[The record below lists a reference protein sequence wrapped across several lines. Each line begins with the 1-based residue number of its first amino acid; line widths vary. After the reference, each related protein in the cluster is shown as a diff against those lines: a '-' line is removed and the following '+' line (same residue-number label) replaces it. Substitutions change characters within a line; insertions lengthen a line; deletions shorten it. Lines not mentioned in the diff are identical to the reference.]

1 MHVNLAHIC
10 RLFGIS
16 RQANYQYLKNQQSH
30 LFTNALIVEQV
41 RFIRAEHPRIGTRKL
56 YVLLQSFFE
65 KHQLKIGRDAL
76 FYLLYENGLLIR
88 RRKRSVQT
96 TMSKHWMKKWP
107 NLIKNLSITQPNQLW
122 VSDITYWKIG
132 QQFKYISFITDAF
145 SRKIV
150 GYYLSSSL
158 SAAGCIQALQMALSG
173 LIEEPTM
180 HLELVHHSD
189 RGAQYCSDNYVR
201 LLQKHHIKISMTET
215 GDPLENAI
223 AERVNGI
230 IKQEYLNQ
238 YKPKSNKEAQ
248 LILAKSVQKYNQER
262 PHSSISYHTPDTAH
276 SNVSIP
282 AKRTWKNYYTQKNVK
297 PC

>member
-158 SAAGCIQALQMALSG
+158 SAYGCIQALQMALSG

-201 LLQKHHIKISMTET
+201 LLQKHDIKISMTET

-262 PHSSISYHTPDTAH
+262 PHSSISYYTPDTAH